1 MQRRWKLRPDT
12 AERQDQLRREL
23 GLSPLLARLLA
34 ARGIDDVARAEAF
47 LSARLSE
54 HVRSPMLFQQMPQAA
69 DRVVAAVQRGER
81 VGIYGDYDVDGMSGS
96 ALLVRFLR
104 DLGHDPTVY
113 IPHRLR
119 DGYGV
124 SDAGVRELA
133 GRGTRLMITV
143 DCGAVSHDEIRLAGQ
158 LGMDTI
164 VCDHHQV
171 SGVPLP
177 AHAVLNPIEADAGF
191 PFRGLCGA
199 GLAFYLALG
208 VRQRLREDG
217 ATSLPD
223 VRRYLEL
230 VALGTIADVVP
241 LLEENRVLVKHGLRQ
256 LLRTTS
262 PGLMALKSVSGVND
276 VSAGSVGFRL
286 APRLNACGRL
296 DDASRA
302 VELLTTSASDRAREL
317 ATALDDDNRA
327 RQRIERDI
335 QDEAVA
341 AVERDPASETRR
353 SIVLAS
359 PEWHPG
365 VVGIVAARLVER
377 YYRPTVLIA
386 LDAESGRG
394 RGSGR
399 SIAGFDIHG
408 ALQACAHLLE
418 GFGGHKMAAGLTIR
432 EAEVPAFAEQF
443 DAAVCTESRAE
454 QFVPTRLVDAEL
466 HLEEVTDALM
476 TDLGQLEPHGAGNPQ
491 PVFVAR
497 GVSVLSSRVVGE
509 SHLKLFLRQGK
520 RSLPAIGF
528 GMGHLEVNDEDHL
541 DILYS
546 PQHND
551 WNGRTS
557 LQLRLID
564 VRSHAG
570 ERSSA

>member
-12 AERQDQLRREL
+12 AELQDELRREL

-34 ARGIDDVARAEAF
+34 ARGIAEVATAAAF
-47 LSARLSE
+47 LDARLSE
-54 HVRSPMLFQQMPQAA
+54 HVRSPMLFRQMPQAA
-69 DRVVAAVQRGER
+69 QRVLGAVRAGER
-81 VGIYGDYDVDGMSGS
+81 IGIYGDYDVDGMSGA

-104 DLGHDPTVY
+104 DLGHEPTVY

-124 SDAGVRELA
+124 SEAGVRELA
-133 GRGTRLMITV
+133 SRGARLMITV
-143 DCGAVSHDEIRLAGQ
+143 DCGAVSHHEIQLAGH
-158 LGMDTI
+158 LGVDTI

-208 VRQRLREDG
+208 VRRHMREAG
-217 ATSLPD
+217 VAPLPD

-241 LLEENRVLVKHGLRQ
+241 LVEENRVLVKHGLRQ

-262 PGLMALKSVSGVND
+262 PGLMALKSVSGVSD
-276 VSAGSVGFRL
+276 VSAGVVGFRL

-296 DDASRA
+296 DDATRA
-302 VELLTTSASDRAREL
+302 VELLTTTATERARQL
-317 ATALDDDNRA
+317 AAALDDDNRS

-335 QDEAVA
+335 QDEAMA
-341 AVERDPASETRR
+341 AIERDPAFASRR

-359 PEWHPG
+359 ADWHPG
-365 VVGIVAARLVER
+365 VVGIVAARMVER

-386 LDAESGRG
+386 LDPETGSG

-399 SIAGFDIHG
+399 SISGFDIHC
-408 ALQACAHLLE
+408 ALQKCEEVLE
-418 GFGGHKMAAGLTIR
+418 GFGGHPMAAGLTIR
-432 EAEVPAFAEQF
+432 AAHVPLFAEQF
-443 DAAVCTESRAE
+443 EAAVCSASRAE
-454 QFVPTRLVDAEL
+454 QFVPTRLVDADLPLDAVNDEL
-466 HLEEVTDALM
+466 LAE
-476 TDLGQLEPHGAGNPQ
+476 LGRLEPHGAGNPQ
-491 PVFVAR
+491 PVFLAK
-497 GVSVLSSRVVGE
+497 GIAVLSSQIVGE
-509 SHLKLFLRQGK
+509 SHLKLLLRQGK
-520 RSLPAIGF
+520 RALPAIGF
-528 GMGHLEVNDEDHL
+528 GMGHLEVGEQDCI

-546 PQHND
+546 PQHNE

-557 LQLRLID
+557 LQLRLVD
-564 VRSHAG
+564 VRGHGAA
-570 ERSSA
+570 SSSG